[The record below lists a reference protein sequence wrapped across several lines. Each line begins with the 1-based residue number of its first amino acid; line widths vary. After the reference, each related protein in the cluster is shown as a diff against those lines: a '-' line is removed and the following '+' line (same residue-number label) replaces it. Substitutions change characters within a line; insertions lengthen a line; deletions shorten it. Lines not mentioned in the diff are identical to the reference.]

1 MGSAA
6 LRGVPARTPTLKLVS
21 ASRNIEERIIVP
33 EVRSWTYIY
42 EWAVEKMGDMVP
54 PS

>member
-6 LRGVPARTPTLKLVS
+6 LRGVPARIPTLELMS
-21 ASRNIEERIIVP
+21 ASRNIEETIIVP